1 MKARNSNYDNP
12 FDEIMAEN
20 KAKKSMEEAKKK
32 KHIQE
37 VLDKID
43 RSMECVMESDPRT
56 LKNPQHEYGWLFDKI
71 YEWRKELKGVVEDGI
86 DD

>member
-1 MKARNSNYDNP
+1 MKANNSNYDDIFN
-12 FDEIMAEN
+12 ELLAANEV
-20 KAKKSMEEAKKK
+20 KKSMEKANKT

-56 LKNPQHEYGWLFDKI
+56 LKNPQHEYGWLFETI
-71 YEWRKELKGVVEDGI
+71 AEWRKELKGLVDG
-86 DD
+86 DEL